1 MRPSSEMEKIFWIPN
16 VSKSY
21 PNCIHVFSNKTGGE
35 KEAKVLKMDNK
46 GQYYAITYTKIKQ
59 IYAQKDNTVHRFKPK
74 YNIPHKAP
82 IYAHNLK
89 VVGSNPALS
98 NHSKSRNPKGFLIFY
113 VRGKGGE
120 KEAEVI

>member
-46 GQYYAITYTKIKQ
+46 EQYYAITYTKTKL
-59 IYAQKDNTVHRFKPK
+59 IYAQKYNTINQFKLN
-74 YNIPHKAP
+74 YNIPHKDH
-82 IYAHNLK
+82 IYAHNPK
-89 VVGSNPALS
+89 VVGVSTAVSNQGYQGIRWVP
-98 NHSKSRNPKGFLIFY
+98 
-113 VRGKGGE
+113 
-120 KEAEVI
+120 

>member
-1 MRPSSEMEKIFWIPN
+1 MKMFELWLLKKLIFMEKIFWIPN

-59 IYAQKDNTVHRFKPK
+59 IYA
-74 YNIPHKAP
+74 
-82 IYAHNLK
+82 
-89 VVGSNPALS
+89 
-98 NHSKSRNPKGFLIFY
+98 
-113 VRGKGGE
+113 
-120 KEAEVI
+120 